1 MLTRGAAPRAR
12 RVWQWWTGGKDTVW
26 ALHVLRNDPD
36 WDVRGLVTQVDRH
49 SRRSVIHG
57 LRRELLEQQAAAVG
71 LPLRVVEFDSK
82 GPSREYEAAL
92 QRGLNEL
99 RQEGAEFVAFGELA
113 SSGYLDRRASLLAAT
128 GLTAELPL
136 WGRDPHQHVEA
147 LLDAGVTAWVCA
159 VNTMVLPAN
168 QAGRHFDSEF
178 VAELPAHADPGGGND
193 EFHTFVEWAPGWS
206 RRMSVRPGRRIE
218 EYDFAFVDLEPAS
231 PGAPATTT
239 EPRTSDPSGRREAV
253 TAPGVDPFQYYE
265 RLRRV
270 QDYVEEHP
278 EEELTI
284 ATVAKVAAMRS
295 SSFGRYFRQRVGVT
309 FGLWLTRRRVDR
321 ACQLLRQS
329 DIPVR
334 RVGKLVGFGAERT
347 FRRAFRLHVGCSPSQ
362 YRKRCLAEEARPTPR
377 LEPP

>member
-26 ALHVLRNDPD
+26 ALHVLRNDPV
-36 WDVRGLVTQVDRH
+36 WDVRGLLAQVDQH

-57 LRRELLEQQAAAVG
+57 LRKELLEQQAAAVG
-71 LPLRVVEFDSK
+71 LPLRLVQFDSK
-82 GPSREYEAAL
+82 GPSSEYEAAL
-92 QRGLNEL
+92 QRGLHEL

-113 SSGYLDRRASLLAAT
+113 SSGYLDRRSSLLAAT

-147 LLDAGVTAWVCA
+147 MLDAGVTAWVCA

-168 QAGRHFDSEF
+168 RAGRCFDSEF

-206 RRMSVRPGRRIE
+206 RRVSVRPGRRIE
-218 EYDFAFVDLEPAS
+218 EYDFAFVDLEPVS
-231 PGAPATTT
+231 PGAPGAAT
-239 EPRTSDPSGRREAV
+239 EPGASHPARHSDSASAG
-253 TAPGVDPFQYYE
+253 GVDPFQYYE
-265 RLRRV
+265 RLKRV
-270 QDYVEEHP
+270 QDYVEKHP
-278 EEELTI
+278 EEELAI

-309 FGLWLTRRRVDR
+309 FGLWWTRRRVER
-321 ACQLLRQS
+321 ACRLLRQS

-334 RVGKLVGFGAERT
+334 RVGKLVGFGGERT
-347 FRRAFRLHVGCSPSQ
+347 FRRAFRQHVGCSPSQ
-362 YRKRCLAEEARPTPR
+362 YRKKCLAEEARR
-377 LEPP
+377 SSGL

>member
-1 MLTRGAAPRAR
+1 MLTRAVAPRAR

-36 WDVRGLVTQVDRH
+36 WDVRGLVAQVDQH

-71 LPLRVVEFDSK
+71 LPLRLVEFDSK

-92 QRGLNEL
+92 QRGLHEL
-99 RQEGAEFVAFGELA
+99 RQEGADFVAFGELA
-113 SSGYLDRRASLLAAT
+113 SSGYLDRRASLLGAT

-168 QAGRHFDSEF
+168 RAGRHFDSEF

-206 RRMSVRPGRRIE
+206 RRVSVRPGRRIE

-231 PGAPATTT
+231 PGAPDATAQSG
-239 EPRTSDPSGRREAV
+239 PVDPQRHHATSA
-253 TAPGVDPFQYYE
+253 APGVDPFRYYE
-265 RLRRV
+265 RLTRV
-270 QDYVEEHP
+270 RDYVDEHLGD
-278 EEELTI
+278 ELKI
-284 ATVAKVAAMRS
+284 AIAAKVAAMGE
-295 SSFGRYFRQRVGVT
+295 SSFGRYFRQRVGMT
-309 FGLWLTRRRVDR
+309 FRLWLTRRRIER

-329 DIPVR
+329 DVSVN
-334 RVGKLVGFGAERT
+334 RVGKLVGLGAERT
-347 FRRAFRLHVGCSPSQ
+347 FRRAFRLHVGCSASQ
-362 YRKRCLAEEARPTPR
+362 YRKRRLAEEARR
-377 LEPP
+377 SLGV

>member
-1 MLTRGAAPRAR
+1 MLTRGAAPRGR

-26 ALHVLRNDPD
+26 ALHLLRNDPR
-36 WDVRGLVTQVDRH
+36 WDVRGLLVQVDQH
-49 SRRSVIHG
+49 SRRSVVHG
-57 LRRELLEQQAAAVG
+57 LRKELLEQQAAAVG
-71 LPLRVVEFDSK
+71 LPLRLVEFDSK

-99 RQEGAEFVAFGELA
+99 RQEGAEFIAFGELA
-113 SSGYLDRRASLLAAT
+113 SSGYLDRRSSLLAAT
-128 GLTAELPL
+128 GLAAEFPL

-147 LLDAGVTAWVCA
+147 MLDAGVTAWVCA
-159 VNTMVLPAN
+159 VNTMVLPAD
-168 QAGRHFDSEF
+168 QAGRFFDSEF

-206 RRMSVRPGRRIE
+206 RRVSVRLGRRIE
-218 EYDFAFVDLEPAS
+218 EYDLAFVDLEPAS
-231 PGAPATTT
+231 AGAPATTT
-239 EPRTSDPSGRREAV
+239 EPPASEPRGRQEPV
-253 TAPGVDPFQYYE
+253 TAPWVDPFQYYE
-265 RLRRV
+265 RLKRV

-278 EEELTI
+278 EDQLTI

-334 RVGKLVGFGAERT
+334 RVGKLVGFGGERT
-347 FRRAFRLHVGCSPSQ
+347 FRRAFRQHVGCSPSQ
-362 YRKRCLAEEARPTPR
+362 YRKRRLAEEARR
-377 LEPP
+377 SLGS

>member
-36 WDVRGLVTQVDRH
+36 WDVRGLLAQVDQH
-49 SRRSVIHG
+49 SRRSVVHG
-57 LRRELLEQQAAAVG
+57 LRKELLEQQAAAVG
-71 LPLRVVEFDSK
+71 LPLRFVEFDSK

-92 QRGLNEL
+92 QSGLNEL
-99 RQEGAEFVAFGELA
+99 RQEGAEFVALGELA
-113 SSGYLDRRASLLAAT
+113 SSGYLARRSSLLTAS
-128 GLTAELPL
+128 GLTAEFPL
-136 WGRDPHQHVEA
+136 WGRDPHRHVEA

-159 VNTMVLPAN
+159 VNTMVLPAD
-168 QAGRHFDSEF
+168 QAGRYFDAEF
-178 VAELPAHADPGGGND
+178 VAGLPAHADPGGGND

-206 RRMSVRPGRRIE
+206 RRVSVRPGRRIE
-218 EYDFAFVDLEPAS
+218 EYDFAFVDLEPVSAGAAGVTTQPGVVDRTRS
-231 PGAPATTT
+231 PEPAT
-239 EPRTSDPSGRREAV
+239 AL
-253 TAPGVDPFQYYE
+253 GVDPFQYYE
-265 RLRRV
+265 RLKRV

-284 ATVAKVAAMRS
+284 ATVAKIAAMRS

-329 DIPVR
+329 DTPVR
-334 RVGKLVGFGAERT
+334 RVGKLVGFGGERT
-347 FRRAFRLHVGCSPSQ
+347 FRRAFRLHAGCSPSQ
-362 YRKRCLAEEARPTPR
+362 YRKRCLAEEARR
-377 LEPP
+377 SLGL